1 MNLVPVEAQ
10 TPLHDDGARVHDA
23 MSALIACMG
32 RERFDSDGLAAL
44 NRCLPLRWWS
54 VYRLFDDR
62 PPAMYASGTFGTRD
76 DTRQTFGIYR
86 DTLYRKDETFI
97 AAKEFLRGAAQAVV
111 HWHASEI
118 PREHRE
124 PIYTRNRLSERL
136 SIVSSDDQGL
146 LAVNVYRQDDQDA
159 FTDREIEQFRGLST
173 LLLACVR
180 RHIELIG
187 ASGHVELEALGLN
200 GRERDVCERLLKGW
214 TYDGI
219 AADLKVSPAT
229 VKTYRDRAFA
239 RLNLHHR
246 NELFALA
253 SGRLNRERS

>member
-1 MNLVPVEAQ
+1 MYLVPVDPQASSHEGGSQAN
-10 TPLHDDGARVHDA
+10 H
-23 MSALIACMG
+23 ALSGLIFCMG
-32 RERFDSDGLAAL
+32 RGDFDTNGLAAL
-44 NRCLPLRWWS
+44 NQWLPLRWWS

-62 PPAMYASGTFGTRD
+62 PPAMYASGTFGTPD
-76 DTRQTFGIYR
+76 ATRETFRVYR

-97 AAKEFLRGAAQAVV
+97 AAKEFLRGTKQAVV

-146 LAVNVYRQDDQDA
+146 LAVNFYRQDDQDE
-159 FTDREIEQFRGLST
+159 FTDREVDELRRMSSS
-173 LLLACVR
+173 LLACVR
-180 RHIELIG
+180 RHLEL
-187 ASGHVELEALGLN
+187 VQPTERLEAERLGLT

-239 RLNLHHR
+239 PLNLHHR

-253 SGRLNRERS
+253 SGRVERKPA